1 MEKSFAEEFTVRGVD
16 QRMGSKDLV
25 QIGKRFARGKEK
37 TASRKFQLLFLQ
49 VGLKVADCAVSKSP
63 CLFLHPRDEFA
74 AFIWRHLFCS
84 VIGLAEFIRESF
96 NEVNS
101 MPCEHGR

>member
-1 MEKSFAEEFTVRGVD
+1 MEKSFRGRVTVAVWISAWEARSCPDREAVC
-16 QRMGSKDLV
+16 
-25 QIGKRFARGKEK
+25 RGKEK
-37 TASRKFQLLFLQ
+37 TASREFQFLFLQ

-84 VIGLAEFIRESF
+84 VIGLADS
-96 NEVNS
+96 
-101 MPCEHGR
+101 

>member
-16 QRMGSKDLV
+16 QRMGSKNLV

-37 TASRKFQLLFLQ
+37 TASSEFQLLFLK
-49 VGLKVADCAVSKSP
+49 VGLKAADCAVSMSS
-63 CLFLHPRDEFA
+63 CFFLHPRDEFA

-84 VIGLAEFIRESF
+84 VNGLPEFIRETF
-96 NEVNS
+96 ND
-101 MPCEHGR
+101 M